1 MSTTATHYRVAWIRQ
16 WPLLVVMAL
25 VLAGCGDRIEWTEDV
40 KLPDGRVVTL
50 TRLQDVNGPAGEPFG
65 APTASY
71 RRFDFV
77 SPDTGE
83 KVRWENDRDLATV
96 ALMMSAKEPW
106 LLTRPQFGRSFR
118 RYGCREPPY
127 IALRYVE
134 GAWHEA
140 PLEQLPVKVL
150 RSNMTGSGASS
161 AYGRRYIEEHG
172 SHLSVSAVADLV
184 SDRFRNKV
192 IDLRGLKT
200 VTHRPLECGFKSD
213 YMTRDADASK

>member
-1 MSTTATHYRVAWIRQ
+1 MSITATHYRVARKPQ

-25 VLAGCGDRIEWTEDV
+25 VLAGCGDRIKWTEDV
-40 KLPDGRVVTL
+40 LLPDGRTVTL

-77 SPDTGE
+77 NPDTGE

-106 LLTRPQFGRSFR
+106 LLTRPQFGRSFQL
-118 RYGCREPPY
+118 YGCREPPY

-134 GAWHEA
+134 GEWREA

-150 RSNMTGSGASS
+150 RSNMTGIGASHK
-161 AYGRRYIEEHG
+161 YLRDQIKGHG
-172 SHLSVSAVADLV
+172 HHLSTEQVAEYVDE
-184 SDRFRNKV
+184 RFLDKV
-192 IDLRGLKT
+192 IDLSGLEQ
-200 VTHRPLECGFKSD
+200 VVYHGDNCMDDLN
-213 YMTRDADASK
+213 YMIRDPGDHQ